1 MPEMD
6 EISDSES
13 EDSDDKN
20 ENTSRQLRREKYL
33 LYLIDQ

>member
-20 ENTSRQLRREKYL
+20 ENTPRQLRRDK
-33 LYLIDQ
+33 